1 MKKFT
6 VLLLVFLASISINA
20 QEKFETAAKA
30 TAAKMNEIV
39 TLTEAQ
45 QKQIYEIELDKN
57 IKKAEIQKEIEGNQE
72 VIKEK
77 VTKVNKEAYAAERSY
92 WSRENENLGRLSKRT
107 ISEERV
113 RIFFKNCFLN
123 TNR

>member
-77 VTKVNKEAYAAERSY
+77 VTKVNKEAYAAEREVIGAEKMKIWGDY
-92 WSRENENLGRLSKRT
+92 RKEQLAKKE
-107 ISEERV
+107 
-113 RIFFKNCFLN
+113 
-123 TNR
+123 